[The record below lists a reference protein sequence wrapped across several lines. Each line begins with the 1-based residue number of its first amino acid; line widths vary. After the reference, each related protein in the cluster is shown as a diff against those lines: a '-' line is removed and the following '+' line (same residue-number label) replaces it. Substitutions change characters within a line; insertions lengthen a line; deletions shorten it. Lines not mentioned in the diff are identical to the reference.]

1 MCTISS
7 HPVQDTL
14 TDKDEFHLQ
23 RKDRGDIGSV
33 SLHTSTK
40 INNESETSC
49 ITESLFY
56 VK

>member
-1 MCTISS
+1 MCWVSS
-7 HPVQDTL
+7 RPVEDTL

-33 SLHTSTK
+33 RLHTW
-40 INNESETSC
+40 INKEESETPN